1 MDRPITARAPARAR
15 TSRWRGVTV
24 LAALVGLLLLAPAP
38 AQAKAVWGWSPGVKL
53 GWTFG
58 HGLTYGIELS
68 FIRLPDLELHGNI
81 WHMAASAFGQ
91 LISETYGVVIN
102 VDTNFKNMFK
112 MRVGAEWVGP
122 GLGLEVGPMLVK
134 NKHGWHA
141 GLGITPWI
149 GYTLFVYYTA
159 TVIFDR
165 SPNMHELGLY
175 LKSPLLGFGKGDG
188 VIDHDDDFD

>member
-1 MDRPITARAPARAR
+1 MDGSGAVRPRRAR
-15 TSRWRGVTV
+15 RWGGLVV
-24 LAALVGLLLLAPAP
+24 GAALLGALLLAPAP
-38 AQAKAVWGWSPGVKL
+38 ARAKAVWGVSPGVKL

-58 HGLTYGIELS
+58 YGLTYGIELS
-68 FIRLPDLELHGNI
+68 FIRLPDLDLKGDNI
-81 WHMAASAFGQ
+81 WEMGLSAFRQ
-91 LISETYGVVIN
+91 LITETWGVVIN
-102 VDTNFKNMFK
+102 VDTNFKGMFK
-112 MRVGAEWVGP
+112 ARVGAEWVGP
-122 GLGLEVGPMLVK
+122 GLGLEVGPAVVK
-134 NKHGWHA
+134 DKHGWHA

-188 VIDHDDDFD
+188 AIDHDDDFD